1 MIRNS
6 LRRWRDWRLSIFLMG
21 IALGAAWFVRHTQ
34 GGPIMQIYQ
43 LITRP
48 LEVNAVAQ
56 EQLLSA
62 RTVELQARVQEL
74 EIQNQKFKELFGF
87 ASSQKNK
94 GIVSPIIGR
103 SADHWWNQ
111 VTLGR
116 GSKEGIQVG
125 FTVMAPG
132 GLVGRVTSV
141 SPDTSR
147 VLLISDP
154 TSRVGVG
161 VSRTRNMGFVKGK
174 REGKSENPPVV
185 EFFDNSPN
193 IKAGD
198 VVTTSNFSQ
207 LFPSGLPVGRIKS
220 VDFNGRAP
228 EAILEFFAPIDSLE
242 WVVVYPHKVRGEEP
256 PNLPKSDK
264 TTNGNDKKDEE
275 KKGET
280 SVPK

>member
-1 MIRNS
+1 MIRNT
-6 LRRWRDWRLSIFLMG
+6 LRLWRDWRLSIFLMG
-21 IALGAAWFVRHTQ
+21 IALGAGWFVRETQ
-34 GGPIMQIYQ
+34 GGPILQIYQ
-43 LITRP
+43 SIARP
-48 LEVNAVAQ
+48 FEVNAAAQ

-74 EIQNQKFKELFGF
+74 EIQNQKLQELLGF
-87 ASSQKNK
+87 VSSQKNK

-116 GSKEGIQVG
+116 GSKEGIQVD
-125 FTVMAPG
+125 FAVMAPG

-141 SPDTSR
+141 TPDTSR

-174 REGKSENPPVV
+174 RDGKSENPPVV

-207 LFPSGLPVGRIKS
+207 LFPSGLPVGRIIS
-220 VDFNGRAP
+220 VDMNGRTP
-228 EAILEFFAPIDSLE
+228 EAILAFFAPIDSLE
-242 WVVVYPHKVRGEEP
+242 WVVVYPHKLLEDKP

-264 TTNGNDKKDEE
+264 TINGNDKKDED

-280 SVPK
+280 SGPK

>member
-21 IALGAAWFVRHTQ
+21 IALGAAWFIRHTE

-74 EIQNQKFKELFGF
+74 EIQNQKSKELLGF
-87 ASSQKNK
+87 VSSQKNK

-174 REGKSENPPVV
+174 TEGKSENPPVV

-193 IKAGD
+193 IKVGD

-207 LFPSGLPVGRIKS
+207 LFPSGLPVGRIIS
-220 VDFNGRAP
+220 VDLNGRAP
-228 EAILEFFAPIDSLE
+228 EAILEFFAPINSLE
-242 WVVVYPHKVRGEEP
+242 WVVVYPHKVRGEEQ

-264 TTNGNDKKDEE
+264 TINGNDKKDEE

>member
-21 IALGAAWFVRHTQ
+21 IALGGAWFVRHTQ
-34 GGPIMQIYQ
+34 GGPIMEIYQ

-48 LEVNAVAQ
+48 LEVNALAQ

-62 RTVELQARVQEL
+62 RTVELQARVQDL
-74 EIQNQKFKELFGF
+74 EIQNQKLKEVLGLVS
-87 ASSQKNK
+87 AQKNK
-94 GIVSPIIGR
+94 GIVAPIIGR
-103 SADHWWNQ
+103 SADRWWNQ

-116 GSKEGIQVG
+116 GSKDGIVAG
-125 FTVMAPG
+125 FVVMAPG

-141 SPDTSR
+141 TSDTSR
-147 VLLISDP
+147 VLLVSDP
-154 TSRVGVG
+154 TSRVGAG
-161 VSRTRNMGFVKGK
+161 VTRSGNMGFVKGK
-174 REGKSENPPVV
+174 SQKKPVV

-193 IKAGD
+193 IKVGD

-207 LFPSGLPVGRIKS
+207 LFPSGLPVGRIIS
-220 VDFNGRAP
+220 VDLNKGPAP
-228 EAILEFFAPIDSLE
+228 EANLEFFAPINSLE
-242 WVVVYPHKVRGEEP
+242 WVVVYPHKALEDKS
-256 PNLPKSDK
+256 PNLPKSEK

>member
-6 LRRWRDWRLSIFLMG
+6 LRRWWDWRLSIFLMG
-21 IALGAAWFVRHTQ
+21 IALGAGWFVRHTQ

-43 LITRP
+43 SITGP
-48 LEVNAVAQ
+48 FEVNALAQ

-62 RTVELQARVQEL
+62 RTEELQARVQEV
-74 EIQNQKFKELFGF
+74 EMKNQKLQELLGF
-87 ASSQKNK
+87 VSSQKKK
-94 GIVSPIIGR
+94 GIVTPIIGR

-116 GSKEGIQVG
+116 GSKDGILAG
-125 FTVMAPG
+125 FVVMAPG

-141 SPDTSR
+141 SPNTSR
-147 VLLISDP
+147 VLLVSDP
-154 TSRVGVG
+154 TSRVGAG
-161 VSRTRNMGFVKGK
+161 VTRSANMGFVKGK
-174 REGKSENPPVV
+174 SKKNAVV

-193 IKAGD
+193 IKVGD
-198 VVTTSNFSQ
+198 VVTTSSFSQ
-207 LFPSGLPVGRIKS
+207 LFPSGLPVGRIIS
-220 VDFNGRAP
+220 VDLNKGPAP
-228 EAILEFFAPIDSLE
+228 EAILEFFAPINSLE
-242 WVVVYPHKVRGEEP
+242 WVVVYPHKVLEDKL

-264 TTNGNDKKDEE
+264 TMNGNDKKDED